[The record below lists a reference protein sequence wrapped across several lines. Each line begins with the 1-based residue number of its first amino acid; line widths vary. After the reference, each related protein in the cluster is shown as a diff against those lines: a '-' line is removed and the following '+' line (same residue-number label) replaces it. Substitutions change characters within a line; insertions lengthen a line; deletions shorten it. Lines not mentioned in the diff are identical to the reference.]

1 MANITNVVIACF
13 DEEIKKITMKGFS
26 SLFGENQ
33 VKVCN
38 SIAELNCWI
47 QDKTD
52 IALIFDK
59 YFLGYMISYELIW
72 LRFQNKNFLSYFAD
86 KGDDAHYFGM
96 RVHEI
101 GADGFIPKIEDVESF
116 KKCIYQVQSGVKV
129 YPESITRSFENDDWL
144 LDKAYINEV
153 TIPEMLIGIYTSLG
167 CSQKE
172 ISYNIHL
179 STSTVSEYTRQL
191 RRKIGYS
198 KPGDW
203 DLLFKSFLTN
213 FTGDFYGCQN

>member
-1 MANITNVVIACF
+1 M
-13 DEEIKKITMKGFS
+13 
-26 SLFGENQ
+26 
-33 VKVCN
+33 
-38 SIAELNCWI
+38 
-47 QDKTD
+47 
-52 IALIFDK
+52 
-59 YFLGYMISYELIW
+59 
-72 LRFQNKNFLSYFAD
+72 
-86 KGDDAHYFGM
+86 
-96 RVHEI
+96 
-101 GADGFIPKIEDVESF
+101 
-116 KKCIYQVQSGVKV
+116 QSGVKV

>member
-13 DEEIKKITMKGFS
+13 DEEIKKITRKGFS
-26 SLFGENQ
+26 SVFGENQ
-33 VKVCN
+33 IKVCSN
-38 SIAELNCWI
+38 IAELNCWI

-59 YFLGYMISYELIW
+59 YFLGYMISYELIR
-72 LRFQNKNFLSYFAD
+72 LRFQNKHFLSYFAD

-153 TIPEMLIGIYTSLG
+153 TIPEMLIGESIQALDVLKKKSVTTFILVLLLYLNIQDSSEEKSDTQ
-167 CSQKE
+167 SQATG
-172 ISYNIHL
+172 ICF
-179 STSTVSEYTRQL
+179 
-191 RRKIGYS
+191 S
-198 KPGDW
+198 KV
-203 DLLFKSFLTN
+203 F
-213 FTGDFYGCQN
+213 

>member
-1 MANITNVVIACF
+1 M
-13 DEEIKKITMKGFS
+13 KKLEKLRGRDFLLCLEKIRLRFAATLQ
-26 SLFGENQ
+26 SLTAG
-33 VKVCN
+33 
-38 SIAELNCWI
+38 I

-59 YFLGYMISYELIW
+59 YFLGYMISYELIR
-72 LRFQNKNFLSYFAD
+72 LRFQNKHFLSYFAD

>member
-1 MANITNVVIACF
+1 M
-13 DEEIKKITMKGFS
+13 KKLKKLRGRDFLLCLEKIRLRFAATLQ
-26 SLFGENQ
+26 SLTAG
-33 VKVCN
+33 
-38 SIAELNCWI
+38 I

-59 YFLGYMISYELIW
+59 YFLGYMISYELIR
-72 LRFQNKNFLSYFAD
+72 LRFQNKHFLSYFAD